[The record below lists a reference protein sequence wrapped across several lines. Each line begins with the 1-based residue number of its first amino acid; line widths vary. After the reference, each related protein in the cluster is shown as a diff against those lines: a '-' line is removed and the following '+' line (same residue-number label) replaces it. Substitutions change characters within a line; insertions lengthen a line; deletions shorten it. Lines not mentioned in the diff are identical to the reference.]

1 MNLSGS
7 LMRYNPQ
14 SLLALAVEQPSQASI
29 NEYLEHG
36 IVKVKAA
43 LKKESAEL
51 LEHHI
56 ERQIDWN
63 LVFDHKGQHQDLN
76 ARAVDSWTTQQK
88 EDLSTIV
95 NSQASTGFQYL
106 YENIPLYDIYHS
118 NLLPGHFFNQIIE
131 FLNSER
137 TLNFFRGLLSTPQ
150 ISFADA
156 QITRF
161 GAGHFLNIHD
171 DNVKDKN
178 RVAAFVI
185 NLTKEWRPDWGG
197 ALHLLDKQGQITN
210 SFVPS
215 FNEINIFKIPID
227 HYVGY
232 VSPFATKKASID
244 YWLVAYW

>member
-1 MNLSGS
+1 MSKAS
-7 LMRYNPQ
+7 QP
-14 SLLALAVEQPSQASI
+14 LLALAAEHPPK
-29 NEYLEHG
+29 YLIDFFRDNHF
-36 IVKVKAA
+36 VKVKGALNAETAA
-43 LKKESAEL
+43 VIDQ
-51 LEHHI
+51 HI
-56 ERQIDWN
+56 SQQVDWN
-63 LVFDHKGQHQDLN
+63 LVFNHQGQHQDLN
-76 ARAVDSWTTQQK
+76 ARAVDTWTAEQK
-88 EDLSTIV
+88 ADLQTIV
-95 NSQASTGFQYL
+95 NTQASSGFQYL

-131 FLNSER
+131 FLNTES
-137 TLNFFRGLLSTPQ
+137 TLNFFRELLSAPQ

-161 GAGHFLNIHD
+161 GAGHFLNVHD
-171 DNVKDKN
+171 DNVVDKN

-197 ALHLLDKQGQITN
+197 ALHMLDEQGNITN

-232 VSPFATKKASID
+232 VSPFAMQKRVSITG
-244 YWLVAYW
+244 WLRTGENPKS